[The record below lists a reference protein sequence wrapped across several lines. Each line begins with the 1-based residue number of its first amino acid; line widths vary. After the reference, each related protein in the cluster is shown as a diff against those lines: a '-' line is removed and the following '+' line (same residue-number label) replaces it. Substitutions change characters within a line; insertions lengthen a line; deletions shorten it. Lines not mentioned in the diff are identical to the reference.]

1 MFCNRC
7 GQSIEATDAFCR
19 HCGATNPLAGPANPA
34 AEARPAGEETP
45 EQAYTR
51 TDFIPGP
58 SPSRPAAGPAQAS
71 SSSGNQPGVT
81 GSIIFSV
88 INIVAFGF
96 GISMILGIIAL
107 VITLNANNQLTGEAL
122 ATKLRTARTLNI
134 IAIALVLLQI
144 IVIISIIVF
153 AVLGSVMWGVW
164 R

>member
-19 HCGATNPLAGPANPA
+19 HCGATNP
-34 AEARPAGEETP
+34 AEGATPAGENSQ

-51 TDFIPGP
+51 ADYTPGQTG
-58 SPSRPAAGPAQAS
+58 RPTAGQS
-71 SSSGNQPGVT
+71 VQSSGNQPGVT

-96 GISMILGIIAL
+96 GVSMILGIIAL

-144 IVIISIIVF
+144 IVIISAIVF
-153 AVLGSVMWGVW
+153 AVLGTVMWGVW
-164 R
+164 G

>member
-19 HCGATNPLAGPANPA
+19 HCGATNPMAGAANPA
-34 AEARPAGEETP
+34 ESANAAGEASQ

-51 TDFIPGP
+51 TDYTPGQ
-58 SPSRPAAGPAQAS
+58 SSRTTTGQS
-71 SSSGNQPGVT
+71 VQSSGNQPGVT

-96 GISMILGIIAL
+96 GVSMILGIIAL

-134 IAIALVLLQI
+134 VAIALVLLQI
-144 IVIISIIVF
+144 IVIVSTIVF
-153 AVLGSVMWGVW
+153 AVLGTVMWGVW
-164 R
+164 G

>member
-7 GQSIEATDAFCR
+7 GQSIEVTDTFCR
-19 HCGATNPLAGPANPA
+19 HCGATNPMAGAANPA
-34 AEARPAGEETP
+34 EGANAAGETSQ

-51 TDFIPGP
+51 TDYTPGQTG
-58 SPSRPAAGPAQAS
+58 RPTTAGQS
-71 SSSGNQPGVT
+71 SSNQPGVT

-96 GISMILGIIAL
+96 GVSMILGIIAL

-134 IAIALVLLQI
+134 VAIALVLLQI
-144 IVIISIIVF
+144 IVIVSAIVF
-153 AVLGSVMWGVW
+153 AVLGTVMWGVW
-164 R
+164 G

>member
-1 MFCNRC
+1 
-7 GQSIEATDAFCR
+7 
-19 HCGATNPLAGPANPA
+19 
-34 AEARPAGEETP
+34 
-45 EQAYTR
+45 
-51 TDFIPGP
+51 
-58 SPSRPAAGPAQAS
+58 
-71 SSSGNQPGVT
+71 VT

-96 GISMILGIIAL
+96 GVSMILGIIAL

>member
-19 HCGATNPLAGPANPA
+19 HCGATNPLAGAANPA
-34 AEARPAGEETP
+34 EGANAAGETSQ

-51 TDFIPGP
+51 ADYTPGQTG
-58 SPSRPAAGPAQAS
+58 RPTTAGQS
-71 SSSGNQPGVT
+71 VQSSGNQPGVT

-96 GISMILGIIAL
+96 GVSMILGIIAL

-144 IVIISIIVF
+144 IVIVSAIVF
-153 AVLGSVMWGVW
+153 AVLGTVMWGVW
-164 R
+164 G

>member
-7 GQSIEATDAFCR
+7 GQPMEATDAFCR
-19 HCGATNPLAGPANPA
+19 HCGATNPLAGTANPDA
-34 AEARPAGEETP
+34 AAKSAGETSP

-51 TDFIPGP
+51 TDYTPRQTG
-58 SPSRPAAGPAQAS
+58 RPNAASQTIQS
-71 SSSGNQPGVT
+71 SNNQPGVT

-96 GISMILGIIAL
+96 GVSMILGIIAL

-144 IVIISIIVF
+144 IVIVSAIVF
-153 AVLGSVMWGVW
+153 AVLGGVMWGVW
-164 R
+164 G